1 MGTDMIDYYRY
12 IKSILY
18 IEMVYRATKRQ
29 KTLRKRKGRRS
40 FKKYRGGEKPPGSV
54 RSVSSGSSSGS
65 SGFRSFSQRAVNI
78 GRRNILKPF
87 ASLNL
92 NAANEEYTRE
102 LCGTPTGKGLSC
114 PCTKGSS
121 NFARKISGTTE
132 CGPGTTCKYDESNS
146 IKATNGVPRYTCQ
159 DI

>member
-1 MGTDMIDYYRY
+1 
-12 IKSILY
+12 
-18 IEMVYRATKRQ
+18 MVYRATRR

-40 FKKYRGGEKPPGSV
+40 FKRYRGGVKPPFAPPSV
-54 RSVSSGSSSGS
+54 GSSGSAGSVGSSGSAGSVGSSGS
-65 SGFRSFSQRAVNI
+65 SGRVSYRSPSQMAVNI

-87 ASLNL
+87 AGLNL
-92 NAANEEYTRE
+92 NAADEEYTRS
-102 LCGTPTGKGLSC
+102 LCEKSTGKALSC

-121 NFARKISGTTE
+121 NSYRVLTRTTE

-159 DI
+159 DV